1 MYSSRRKSKQ
11 SHRKRVASRNNKTRS
26 KRRYLKFRKMRGGE
40 GDYRLDYGN
49 VLNYPKDESN
59 DYIVFE
65 QTVGRMGTGPNRVSK
80 LNRIL
85 LTDIAMDAHKRRLA
99 QGVRDEEIE
108 RVLSNQ
114 YFVITEMESASPDA
128 LPKALYEK
136 IGESNI
142 VKRVGSYQG
151 AMASEIKKLIFEN

>member
-1 MYSSRRKSKQ
+1 
-11 SHRKRVASRNNKTRS
+11 
-26 KRRYLKFRKMRGGE
+26 
-40 GDYRLDYGN
+40 
-49 VLNYPKDESN
+49 
-59 DYIVFE
+59 
-65 QTVGRMGTGPNRVSK
+65 MGTGPNRVSK

-99 QGVRDEEIE
+99 QGVRNEEIE

-136 IGESNI
+136 KIGESNI

>member
-1 MYSSRRKSKQ
+1 M
-11 SHRKRVASRNNKTRS
+11 
-26 KRRYLKFRKMRGGE
+26 E
-40 GDYRLDYGN
+40 
-49 VLNYPKDESN
+49 
-59 DYIVFE
+59 
-65 QTVGRMGTGPNRVSK
+65 TGPNRVSK